1 MSTIYQTTSTNNPSL
16 STTPES
22 PILTR
27 RRKIFGTCKG
37 CNQPNTNFNEC
48 QSCIKWLNDQESTL
62 KSLIIERKSL
72 IYNQSCH
79 NCNQPKHIHYKIAA
93 CNNCG
98 FPEYDVND
106 LCHVAIEDIDDEDD
120 YDHDGDEKEFT
131 GIKISDLLCSKC
143 DCPMTSWLKCPDY
156 NEVIDMICLELNE
169 MDYDDPDY
177 QKLWEA
183 KEYYE
188 ELFRRE
194 QDEEQWVTDEEDVS
208 EDEDERKIK
217 SNYRYDYDQY
227 EDYDDYYERY
237 DEIIDPMTV
246 LSILG
251 LQKQYQHYYPSSL
264 RAQTNFLSLY
274 LTKKN

>member
-1 MSTIYQTTSTNNPSL
+1 MSTIYQTTSTNNPSP

-120 YDHDGDEKEFT
+120 YDRDGDETEFT

-156 NEVIDMICLELNE
+156 NEVIDMICMELNE

-183 KEYYE
+183 KE
-188 ELFRRE
+188 
-194 QDEEQWVTDEEDVS
+194 VS
-208 EDEDERKIK
+208 K
-217 SNYRYDYDQY
+217 DY
-227 EDYDDYYERY
+227 
-237 DEIIDPMTV
+237 
-246 LSILG
+246 
-251 LQKQYQHYYPSSL
+251 
-264 RAQTNFLSLY
+264 
-274 LTKKN
+274 